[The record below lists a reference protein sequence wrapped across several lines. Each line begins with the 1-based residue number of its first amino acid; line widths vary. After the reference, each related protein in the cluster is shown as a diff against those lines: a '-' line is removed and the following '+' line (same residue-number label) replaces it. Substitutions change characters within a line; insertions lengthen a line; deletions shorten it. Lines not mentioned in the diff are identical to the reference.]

1 MNYINYKHFANMKG
15 TINGNR
21 LPRGRQVKKKL
32 GTAALKVSI
41 PAFRRDVLPH
51 KLTYEILSG
60 IFDFNKEKPPI
71 TNFVLFMESFP
82 QRSRVSARR
91 LRDP

>member
-15 TINGNR
+15 TINGNG
-21 LPRGRQVKKKL
+21 LPRGRQVKKKGGL
-32 GTAALKVSI
+32 GTAA

-51 KLTYEILSG
+51 KITCQILSG
-60 IFDFNKEKPPI
+60 TFDFNKEKHPI

-82 QRSRVSARR
+82 QRSRVYARR